1 MKTALQG
8 IRYETERSRD
18 SLQRE
23 VASLDS
29 QLHIANARLNE
40 THAEV
45 RSLMT
50 KQSAQQ
56 NRMQELEQ
64 LLEAT
69 RAQHF
74 SQSHL
79 ITAPGKGCQV
89 QMLQVHAFPFVLCMI
104 LGPVWEHH
112 STPRLSMTVNA
123 VSTTHILGLHGQFF
137 VAHGAMP

>member
-1 MKTALQG
+1 VLNAVQG

-50 KQSAQQ
+50 KQSVQQ
-56 NRMQELEQ
+56 SRMQELEQ

-79 ITAPGKGCQV
+79 ITAPEKGSQV
-89 QMLQVHAFPFVLCMI
+89 QMLQVRSS
-104 LGPVWEHH
+104 W
-112 STPRLSMTVNA
+112 
-123 VSTTHILGLHGQFF
+123 
-137 VAHGAMP
+137 